1 MIIETKGIAI
11 KHYMDNPFK
20 LFSILLFVTFSLVSC
35 KTVSSKTTA
44 SESQNGHNTLLNP
57 IPCWFETPSSDSRIG
72 IIGAANGIFDGL
84 KKPYIKSRKN
94 AYLAFSN
101 YLNIPPSKQADI
113 VEETTSIALGNHT
126 IYFLDEY
133 FDNGVIYSYAQLDS
147 KQFDKKACETSA
159 CNISQCSPTWLCELN
174 TSSKVNVLGVS
185 YLTYLPSKQQNVAI
199 RNALLTAKYLYGVD
213 VDAATSFYTAKSNNQ
228 QINILKERSS
238 VEASSDKKDLSF
250 LVTKQCLSEGV
261 LFAQVKFSIDNKLEH
276 KFKNNDL
283 KWLTEPKHNGIDGAV
298 GSTDKRVISGLFSG
312 QIKLAIKRAIVQLAL
327 EQESNIKEEFLT
339 IEYESGGSLIIRSI
353 DESVQINLKAKVIGL
368 HVTADEY
375 NELKVFAWVSKI

>member
-1 MIIETKGIAI
+1 MTMITEGIVFNCS
-11 KHYMDNPFK
+11 MDSLFK
-20 LFSILLFVTFSLVSC
+20 SISLFLFVAFSLTSC
-35 KTVSSKTTA
+35 KTVSS
-44 SESQNGHNTLLNP
+44 ESQKGNLLNS
-57 IPCWFETPSSDSRIG
+57 IPCWFEAPSNETRIG
-72 IIGAANGIFDGL
+72 LIGAANGIFDGL
-84 KKPYIKSRKN
+84 KKPFIKSRKN

-101 YLNIPPSKQADI
+101 YLSIQPSENVDI
-113 VEETTSIALGNHT
+113 SENTKSVKLGNHT

-133 FDNGVIYSYAQLDS
+133 YSDGVIYSYAQLDNA
-147 KQFDKKACETSA
+147 QFDKKRCKASDCIIA
-159 CNISQCSPTWLCELN
+159 KCSPKWLCDLN
-174 TSSKVNVLGVS
+174 SSQKINVLGVS

-213 VDAATSFYTAKSNNQ
+213 VDAATKFYTAKSNNQ
-228 QINILKERSS
+228 QINILNARSS
-238 VEASSDKKDLSF
+238 IEASSNSKIPSF
-250 LVTKQCLSEGV
+250 LVTNQCKSEGM
-261 LFAQVKFSIDNKLEH
+261 LFTKVKFNIENKLTP

-283 KWLTEPKHNGIDGAV
+283 KWLTSPKHNGIDGAV
-298 GSTDKRVISGLFSG
+298 GSTEKRVVSGLFSG

-353 DESVQINLKAKVIGL
+353 DESVQINIKAKVIGL